1 MKSMD
6 LTKGNVLQ
14 KIVQFAIPIM
24 LGDLFQQLYIA
35 ADSVIVGRFAG
46 ETALAA
52 VSATTFLIRLVIGL
66 FVGISAGASVV
77 IAQSVGAGN
86 ENKQEASIHTMAG
99 LTLLGGGL
107 LTIFGVCIAKPLLLA
122 VGTPADIMPEALI
135 YLRIYF
141 SGALFE
147 LIYNVGS
154 GILRAFGD
162 SKRPFWYLLAS
173 SVTNIVLDLLLI
185 AVFHMGAAG
194 AGLATVLAQGVSAVC
209 IVLAMLKKGQPY
221 RITVNK
227 IRIEKALVPEILQMG
242 LPAGLQSMIVAL
254 SNVLVQANINALG
267 SAVVAGF
274 GVFNKVDGVIMLP
287 VSAIATSAMTF
298 TGQNYGAGKKKR
310 IVQGI
315 WAMIFLEVVSWLI
328 GCVICLAA
336 GEQIFSLFT
345 DNKEIIYYAK
355 LTMQYDIPFYWAM
368 GIAYALTCIIRGMGR
383 SRAASIIFV
392 FTMCVLRQ
400 VWILLANAL
409 GLGIAGILSSYPVS
423 WLFAVAGSAL
433 YALYLKRIGEF
444 R

>member
-1 MKSMD
+1 MKSID
-6 LTKGNVLQ
+6 LTKGKVLWGM
-14 KIVQFAIPIM
+14 VYFAIPIM

-35 ADSVIVGRFAG
+35 TDSIIVGQFAG

-77 IAQSVGAGN
+77 IAQSVGARN
-86 ENKQEASIHTMAG
+86 EKKQEAAIHTMAG

-122 VGTPADIMPEALI
+122 VGTPADIMPDALL

-185 AVFHMGAAG
+185 AGFHMGAAG
-194 AGLATVLAQGVSAVC
+194 AGLATVLAQGVSAVG
-209 IVLAMLKKGQPY
+209 IVAAMLKKEQPY
-221 RITVNK
+221 RITANK

-254 SNVLVQANINALG
+254 SNVLVQAKYQCI
-267 SAVVAGF
+267 
-274 GVFNKVDGVIMLP
+274 
-287 VSAIATSAMTF
+287 
-298 TGQNYGAGKKKR
+298 GKCGCG
-310 IVQGI
+310 GI
-315 WAMIFLEVVSWLI
+315 
-328 GCVICLAA
+328 
-336 GEQIFSLFT
+336 
-345 DNKEIIYYAK
+345 
-355 LTMQYDIPFYWAM
+355 
-368 GIAYALTCIIRGMGR
+368 R
-383 SRAASIIFV
+383 SI
-392 FTMCVLRQ
+392 
-400 VWILLANAL
+400 
-409 GLGIAGILSSYPVS
+409 
-423 WLFAVAGSAL
+423 
-433 YALYLKRIGEF
+433 
-444 R
+444 

>member
-1 MKSMD
+1 MKSID
-6 LTKGNVLQ
+6 LTKGKVLWGM
-14 KIVQFAIPIM
+14 VYFAIPIM

-35 ADSVIVGRFAG
+35 TDSIIVGQFAG
-46 ETALAA
+46 ETVLAA

-77 IAQSVGAGN
+77 IAQSVGARN
-86 ENKQEASIHTMAG
+86 EKKQEAAIHTMAG

-122 VGTPADIMPEALI
+122 VGTPADIMPDALL

-185 AVFHMGAAG
+185 AGFHMGAAG
-194 AGLATVLAQGVSAVC
+194 AGLATVLAQGVSAVG
-209 IVLAMLKKGQPY
+209 IVAAMLKKEQPY
-221 RITVNK
+221 RIIANK

-315 WAMIFLEVVSWLI
+315 WAMILLEVISWLI
-328 GCVICLAA
+328 GSLICLVA

-345 DNKEIIYYAK
+345 DNEEIIYYAK

-368 GIAYALTCIIRGMGR
+368 GTAYALTCIIRGMGR
-383 SRAASIIFV
+383 SKAASFIFV

-400 VWILLANAL
+400 VWILIAKAL
-409 GLGIAGILSSYPVS
+409 GLGISGILLSYPVS

-433 YALYLKRIGEF
+433 YALYLKQIGEF